1 MEGVRGT
8 IKRKREHEETDGYIN
23 QYGIADNKK
32 EKLIR
37 RDENSISVGV
47 DRTKLWLRWKR
58 KKREREAGRR
68 RGGDKVERNN
78 WYLGMGGER
87 ERKKNRVQSSF
98 RYGYRSSRVR
108 IQGGYQRV
116 KPGGGGGGG
125 GTKACKNHIC
135 SERNVFT
142 SGILCTED
150 SRLADQRSRGIQAER
165 KRAWRATPTCF
176 LVVGFVKV
184 VKQRHRVPFMDFCS
198 VRQRQAQVRM
208 CSVPARWNRITVIAF
223 MSYEWIEWGI
233 RFENFLPR
241 RKNSPP

>member
-47 DRTKLWLRWKR
+47 DRTKLWLRRKR
-58 KKREREAGRR
+58 KKREREKR
-68 RGGDKVERNN
+68 D
-78 WYLGMGGER
+78 GGEVEIKWKEITGTLEWGEK